1 MMDFGAIAAITY
13 GLLAFVGG
21 LVGYTKAKS
30 KISLFAGCTTGI
42 LLILGGIIQ
51 VQGVSWG
58 LIFSIVLSV
67 FLIITFISRLLKTRK
82 FMPSGL
88 MIIAGFIAVTM
99 MGYQLQM
106 VL

>member
-1 MMDFGAIAAITY
+1 MMNFGAIAAITY
-13 GLLAFVGG
+13 GLLAFIGG
-21 LVGYTKAKS
+21 IVGYTKAKS
-30 KISLFAGCTTGI
+30 KISLFAGCSTGI

-51 VQGVSWG
+51 IQGLSWG

-88 MIIAGFIAVTM
+88 MIIAGFVAITM